1 MRLKTLA
8 TALAT
13 LFATPAFAQ
22 QPYVNPQGAAISQDQ
37 AAANA
42 AQAHHASNVARH
54 DAAVGNYAGARQASR
69 VAHRAAHRA
78 RVDEHRAVAQD
89 PAIAGH

>member
-1 MRLKTLA
+1 MRLQLLA

-13 LFATPAFAQ
+13 LFAMPAFA

-54 DAAVGNYAGARQASR
+54 DAAVGNYAGAQHANR
-69 VAHRAAHRA
+69 VAHHAAHRA
-78 RVDEHRAVAQD
+78 RVDEHRAVVQD
-89 PAIAGH
+89 PAVAGH